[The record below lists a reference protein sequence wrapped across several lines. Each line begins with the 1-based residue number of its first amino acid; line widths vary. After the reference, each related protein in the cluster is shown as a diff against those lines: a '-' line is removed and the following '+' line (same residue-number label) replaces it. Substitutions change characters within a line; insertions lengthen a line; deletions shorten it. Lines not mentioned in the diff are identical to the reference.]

1 MIRVQGPRLQDS
13 YYKTNDKNIYVEFSI
28 NGESII
34 AYKCAQE
41 PNYVELWREEMAQL
55 YPQVTHLMGQAI

>member
-1 MIRVQGPRLQDS
+1 MIKVQGPRDEDF
-13 YYKTNDKNIYVEFSI
+13 YYKTNDKNIYVEFHI
-28 NGESII
+28 NSQPII

-55 YPQVTHLMGQAI
+55 YPLVTHLMGQVI